1 MNDKEMVLIENDDM
15 YCCFSIST
23 KGREDSIGLGVSYK
37 EEYSIYKDNNLDVAY
52 SHYLST
58 LNLN

>member
-1 MNDKEMVLIENDDM
+1 MVLIENDDM